1 MHTHTHYLTEV
12 RKTGR
17 AGNASLET
25 DEETE
30 AQTNGTIAQGHLTGG
45 EAMTEATR
53 TCALSIR
60 ARISSSTSRGMV
72 PAAKITT
79 LPTWA
84 VVPGIK
90 PPFLIWTL
98 NDATAPTL
106 RWETVRTQQADP
118 LL

>member
-1 MHTHTHYLTEV
+1 
-12 RKTGR
+12 
-17 AGNASLET
+17 
-25 DEETE
+25 
-30 AQTNGTIAQGHLTGG
+30 
-45 EAMTEATR
+45 
-53 TCALSIR
+53 
-60 ARISSSTSRGMV
+60 MV

-90 PPFLIWTL
+90 LPFLIWTL